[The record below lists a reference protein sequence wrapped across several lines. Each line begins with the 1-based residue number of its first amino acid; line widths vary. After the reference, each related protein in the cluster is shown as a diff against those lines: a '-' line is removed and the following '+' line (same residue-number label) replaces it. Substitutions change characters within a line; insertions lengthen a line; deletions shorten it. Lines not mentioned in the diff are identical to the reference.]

1 MEKESL
7 RMSPRSRK
15 ELRTTHTKGYRV
27 VSAQKVSTTYVPA
40 LAGVIFFTAAPPL
53 KGLTGA

>member
-1 MEKESL
+1 
-7 RMSPRSRK
+7 MSPLSRK